1 MRITFEMMWRGSI
14 LVILAYLAWSSF
26 LAGGMFVALLLL
38 CCIPIWLFIG
48 LYNLGY
54 F

>member
-1 MRITFEMMWRGSI
+1 MFWRGSVLI
-14 LVILAYLAWSSF
+14 VLAYLAWFSF
-26 LAGGMFVALLLL
+26 AAGGILAGLLLLL
-38 CCIPIWLFIG
+38 CIPAWLFIG

>member
-1 MRITFEMMWRGSI
+1 MKTFEIFWRGSVT
-14 LVILAYLAWSSF
+14 VILAYLAWIS
-26 LAGGMFVALLLL
+26 LAAGGIVAGLFLLL
-38 CCIPIWLFIG
+38 CIPAWLFIG

>member
-1 MRITFEMMWRGSI
+1 MKTFEIFWRGSVA
-14 LVILAYLAWSSF
+14 VILAYLAWISLAAGGI
-26 LAGGMFVALLLL
+26 LAGLFLLL
-38 CCIPIWLFIG
+38 CIPAWLFIG

>member
-1 MRITFEMMWRGSI
+1 MKTFEMIWRSSVVLMLACLAWISFDAGG
-14 LVILAYLAWSSF
+14 ILAGLF
-26 LAGGMFVALLLL
+26 LLS
-38 CCIPIWLFIG
+38 CIPAWLFIG

>member
-1 MRITFEMMWRGSI
+1 MKTFELIWRGSI
-14 LVILAYLAWSSF
+14 VVILACLAWFSLATGSV
-26 LAGGMFVALLLL
+26 LAGLFLLL
-38 CCIPIWLFIG
+38 CIPAWLFIG

>member
-1 MRITFEMMWRGSI
+1 MRTFELVWRGVI
-14 LVILAYLAWSSF
+14 VAILAFLAWICF
-26 LAGGMFVALLLL
+26 AAGGILSGLFLLL
-38 CCIPIWLFIG
+38 CIPAWLFIG

>member
-1 MRITFEMMWRGSI
+1 MKTFEMIWRGSI
-14 LVILAYLAWSSF
+14 VVILVYLSWLSF
-26 LAGGMFVALLLL
+26 AAGGILAGLFLLV
-38 CCIPIWLFIG
+38 CIPAWLFIG

>member
-1 MRITFEMMWRGSI
+1 MKTFEIFWRGSVT
-14 LVILAYLAWSSF
+14 VILAYLAWIS
-26 LAGGMFVALLLL
+26 LAAGGVVAGLFLLL
-38 CCIPIWLFIG
+38 CIPAWLFIG

>member
-1 MRITFEMMWRGSI
+1 MT
-14 LVILAYLAWSSF
+14 
-26 LAGGMFVALLLL
+26 GGMLVGLVLLS
-38 CCIPIWLFIG
+38 CIPVWLFIG

>member
-1 MRITFEMMWRGSI
+1 MKTFEMFWRGSI
-14 LVILAYLAWSSF
+14 LLILAYLAWISF
-26 LAGGMFVALLLL
+26 TAGGIFAGMLLLM
-38 CCIPIWLFIG
+38 CIPAWLFIG

>member
-1 MRITFEMMWRGSI
+1 MKTLEMIWRGSI
-14 LVILAYLAWSSF
+14 VILLAYLSWISF
-26 LAGGMFVALLLL
+26 ATGGTLTGLFLLL
-38 CCIPIWLFIG
+38 CIPAWLFIG

>member
-1 MRITFEMMWRGSI
+1 MKTFEMFWRGSI
-14 LVILAYLAWSSF
+14 VVILVYLAWLSF
-26 LAGGMFVALLLL
+26 AAGAPMAGAFLLL
-38 CCIPIWLFIG
+38 CIPAWLFIG

>member
-1 MRITFEMMWRGSI
+1 MKTSFEMVWRGSI
-14 LVILAYLAWSSF
+14 VVILLYLAWLS
-26 LAGGMFVALLLL
+26 LATGSTLTGAFLLL
-38 CCIPIWLFIG
+38 CIPAWLFIG

>member
-1 MRITFEMMWRGSI
+1 MKTFEMVWRGSVVLI
-14 LVILAYLAWSSF
+14 LVYLAWISF
-26 LAGGMFVALLLL
+26 AAGSLLAGAFLLL
-38 CCIPIWLFIG
+38 CIPAWLFIG

>member
-1 MRITFEMMWRGSI
+1 MIWRGSI
-14 LVILAYLAWSSF
+14 VVVLAFLAWISFATGSILAGF
-26 LAGGMFVALLLL
+26 LLLL
-38 CCIPIWLFIG
+38 CIPAWLFIG

>member
-1 MRITFEMMWRGSI
+1 M
-14 LVILAYLAWSSF
+14 
-26 LAGGMFVALLLL
+26 LAGSLLLF
-38 CCIPIWLFIG
+38 CIPIWLFIG

>member
-1 MRITFEMMWRGSI
+1 MKTIEMIWRGS
-14 LVILAYLAWSSF
+14 VAAILAYLAWISF
-26 LAGGMFVALLLL
+26 TAGGILAGSLLLL
-38 CCIPIWLFIG
+38 CIPAWLFIG

>member
-1 MRITFEMMWRGSI
+1 MKTFEMLWRGSI
-14 LVILAYLAWSSF
+14 LVILIYLAWLSF
-26 LAGGMFVALLLL
+26 TAGGLLVGSLLLL
-38 CCIPIWLFIG
+38 CIPAWLFIG